1 MIKLPSGVDINNL
14 IDDIR
19 IISWKAADILL
30 YYSRMLE
37 NSDDKINILQNNNE
51 KDPVTLADLEV
62 NEIIIKGI
70 KEKYKRNSLNIMT
83 ELEELEDI
91 VGSLESIEPF
101 GIEPDFSSLGLEP
114 AEVLGFQTE
123 EELENAIKLLTMEV
137 NAFNFLLFDN

>member
-1 MIKLPSGVDINNL
+1 
-14 IDDIR
+14 
-19 IISWKAADILL
+19 
-30 YYSRMLE
+30 
-37 NSDDKINILQNNNE
+37 
-51 KDPVTLADLEV
+51 
-62 NEIIIKGI
+62 
-70 KEKYKRNSLNIMT
+70 MT

-137 NAFNFLLFDN
+137 NLSSFLLLDI